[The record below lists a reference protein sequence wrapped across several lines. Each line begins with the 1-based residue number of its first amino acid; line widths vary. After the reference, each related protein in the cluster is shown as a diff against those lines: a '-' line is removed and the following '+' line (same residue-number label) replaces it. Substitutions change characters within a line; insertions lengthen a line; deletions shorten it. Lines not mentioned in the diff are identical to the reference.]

1 MPEYIEREAI
11 KAAVR
16 KRLNNSLIISWL
28 IRIINEI
35 PAVEV
40 APVVHGRWIPEYE
53 IKEMYYSPDDIER
66 YKVPNGFS
74 CSVCTKWSS
83 ARTNYCPNC
92 GARMDGE

>member
-1 MPEYIEREAI
+1 MADMRDRLIELLSGCSLDTDEDARYVANKLI
-11 KAAVR
+11 AAD
-16 KRLNNSLIISWL
+16 
-28 IRIINEI
+28 
-35 PAVEV
+35 V

-74 CSVCTKWSS
+74 CSVCTKWNS

-92 GARMDGE
+92 GAHMKDGE